1 MMEFIYQTGWGAFA
15 ILLLFQVP
23 FALFFLYV
31 VFRKSKTVPAPSSE
45 LDANIAKMKNVW
57 MTVVVVLFVTINVVS
72 IQYFPSVASAR
83 IENSGIKI
91 EDVSVSAQSWSYDI
105 SQTDFKV
112 GQAVRFTAESTDTV
126 HGFALYHP
134 SGKVLFTMML
144 IPGIGKASIIHTFKD
159 AGTYKVRCL
168 EYCGAAHHEMSDE
181 LTVTAASTS

>member
-1 MMEFIYQTGWGAFA
+1 MMEFIYQSGWGAFT
-15 ILLLFQVP
+15 IMLFFQVP
-23 FALFFLYV
+23 FVLFFLYV
-31 VFRKSKTVPAPSSE
+31 VFRKSKTVPTPSE
-45 LDANIAKMKNVW
+45 TLNANISKLKNVW
-57 MTVVVVLFVTINVVS
+57 IAVVVVLFVTINVIS

-83 IENSGIKI
+83 VESSGLKI
-91 EDVSVSAQSWSYDI
+91 EDVSVTAVSWSYDI

-181 LTVTAASTS
+181 ITVTAASTS